1 MPTIYGKNGGDTLHG
16 SSLNDYIY
24 GGDGND
30 SISGGDGND
39 YLSGGDGND
48 TLDGGIG
55 NDTIY
60 GGAGNDSYIGDEG
73 DDKLFDTSGNNFFN
87 AGNGNDTVYGDSGSD
102 TIIGGNGN
110 DSIIGWSGDDSIS
123 GGDGNDYLSGGDG
136 NDTLNG
142 GLGKD
147 TLYGGLGNDTY
158 YIVDSNYDIYDSGGE
173 DIAYVST
180 SFFRVPTS
188 IEKIIY
194 TDGAIAFPYWINALL
209 PSSIDATGLVQMLGA
224 SKTYNF
230 SFPETLPKYDTSKDD
245 ANGFLKFTTVQK
257 YNTKLALT
265 YISSILDLK
274 FIETINPDSLNTI
287 TFATN
292 NQTDSGGYAYY
303 PSSSQ
308 IGSDLF
314 LDDYAANKTLAGGTY
329 GAYTLI
335 HELGH
340 ALGLK
345 HPFPTEQAGGGIGE
359 GPFLYG
365 QEDSAGFT
373 MLSYSTKIENYI
385 AQFSPLDI
393 AALQYLYGPS
403 KMSRTGDD
411 TYIISFTQEPNFIWD
426 GGGIDTIDATN
437 LIVSATIYLTPGNW
451 GYVGDS
457 KMPFIISRGQITV
470 NYGTV
475 IENVL
480 GSTYNDNLYGND
492 IGNYIIGN
500 DGNDNLYGLEGNDTI
515 NGGSGNDSIDG
526 GIGIDIAEF
535 NSNKSSNHIIFNKS
549 NLTIRSLSN
558 NDDIDILKNIERL
571 KFLDTSIAFDLDS
584 NAGVVA
590 KVMGAVLGKA
600 SIKNSIY
607 FGYWLSQT
615 DTGLSYADIGQKA
628 LDKAGLK
635 TNDQIVSTLWKN
647 VVGFTASEVEKAPF
661 IKMLVDGMKPG
672 DLVVLAADTT
682 FNTANINLVGLVQTG
697 IEYLPV

>member
-1 MPTIYGKNGGDTLHG
+1 MPTIYGKNGGDTLKG
-16 SSLNDYIY
+16 GNSNDNIY
-24 GGDGND
+24 GGNGND
-30 SISGGDGND
+30 SITGGDGND
-39 YLSGGDGND
+39 YLSGSDGND
-48 TLDGGIG
+48 TLDGGMG

-60 GGAGNDSYIGDEG
+60 GGSGNDYYIGG
-73 DDKLFDTSGNNFFN
+73 DGNDYLSDTGGNNFFN

-102 TIIGGNGN
+102 TIIGSSGN
-110 DSIIGWSGDDSIS
+110 DSIIGWSGDDSLS

-142 GLGKD
+142 GFGKD

-158 YIVDSNYDIYDSGGE
+158 YIFDSNYDIYDSGGE
-173 DIAYVST
+173 DIAYIST

-194 TDGAIAFPYWINALL
+194 KDEALAFPYWINALL
-209 PSSIDATGLVQMLGA
+209 SSSINSVDLEEMLGS
-224 SKTYNF
+224 SKTFNF
-230 SFPETLPKYDTSKDD
+230 SFPETLPKYNTSKDD
-245 ANGFLKFTTVQK
+245 ANGFLKFTTIQK
-257 YNTKLALT
+257 DNTKLALT
-265 YISSILDLK
+265 HIASIVDLK
-274 FIETINPDSLNTI
+274 FIETTNSDLPNTI
-287 TFATN
+287 SFATN

-303 PSSSQ
+303 PSTNQ
-308 IGSDLF
+308 TGSDVF
-314 LDDYAANKTLAGGTY
+314 LDDYWANKTLAEGTY

-345 HPFPTEQAGGGIGE
+345 HPFPSANATGGFGE

-373 MLSYSTKIENYI
+373 MLSYTTKVENHI

-403 KMSRTGDD
+403 KTSRTGND
-411 TYIISFTQEPNFIWD
+411 TYKMSSTEANFIWD
-426 GGGIDTIDATN
+426 GSGVDTIDATT
-437 LIVSATIYLTPGNW
+437 LPASATVYLTPGNW

-470 NYGTV
+470 NFGTT
-475 IENVL
+475 IENVF
-480 GSTYNDNLYGND
+480 GSTYNDNLYGNN
-492 IGNYIIGN
+492 IGNYIVGN
-500 DGNDNLYGLEGNDTI
+500 EGNDNLYGLEGNDTI

-526 GIGIDIAEF
+526 GVGIDIVEY
-535 NSNKSSNHIIFNKS
+535 NSKKSSNNISLDKS
-549 NLTIRSLSN
+549 NITIKNLANN
-558 NDDIDILKNIERL
+558 NDIDSLKNIERL
-571 KFLDTSIAFDLDS
+571 KFIDTSIAFDLDS
-584 NAGVVA
+584 NAGVAA

-600 SIKNSIY
+600 SIKNSID
-607 FGYWLSQT
+607 FGYWLAQT
-615 DTGLSYADIGQKA
+615 DIGLSYADIGQKA
-628 LDKAGLK
+628 LDKIGLK

-647 VVGFTASEVEKAPF
+647 VIGFKASDVDKAPF

-682 FNTANINLVGLVQTG
+682 FNTANINLVGLAQTG
-697 IEYLPV
+697 IEYAPI

>member
-1 MPTIYGKNGGDTLHG
+1 MPTIYGKNGGDTLLG
-16 SSLNDYIY
+16 GNSNDYLY
-24 GGDGND
+24 GGNGND

-39 YLSGGDGND
+39 YLSGSDGND

-60 GGAGNDSYIGDEG
+60 GGAGNDSYIGGEG
-73 DDKLFDTSGNNFFN
+73 DDNLSDTGGNNFFN
-87 AGNGNDTVYGDSGSD
+87 AGNGNDTVYGDSGND
-102 TIIGGNGN
+102 TILGGNGN

-123 GGDGNDYLSGGDG
+123 GGNGNDYLSGGDG

-158 YIVDSNYDIYDSGGE
+158 YIVDSNYEIYDSGGE
-173 DIAYVST
+173 DVAYVSA
-180 SFFRVPTS
+180 SFVRVPTS

-209 PSSIDATGLVQMLGA
+209 PSSIDASDLTQMLGA

-230 SFPETLPKYDTSKDD
+230 SFPETLPKYDTSKDH
-245 ANGFLKFTTVQK
+245 ATGFVKFTNIQK
-257 YNTKLALT
+257 DNAKQALT
-265 YISSILDLK
+265 YVSNILDLK
-274 FIETINPDSLNTI
+274 FIESSNSDSSNTI
-287 TFATN
+287 TFASN
-292 NQTDSGGYAYY
+292 KQTDSGGYATY
-303 PSSSQ
+303 PSSDST
-308 IGSDLF
+308 GSDIF
-314 LDDYAANKTLAGGTY
+314 FNDAWYNKTLSGGTF
-329 GAYTLI
+329 GAYVLM
-335 HELGH
+335 HELAH

-345 HPFPTEQAGGGIGE
+345 HPFPTADATGEFGE

-373 MLSYSTKIENYI
+373 MLSYSTKVENYI
-385 AQFSPLDI
+385 AQYSPLDI

-403 KMSRTGDD
+403 KISRAGND
-411 TYIISFTQEPNFIWD
+411 TYKVSFTEANFIWD
-426 GGGIDTIDATN
+426 GSGIDTIDATI
-437 LIVSATIYLTPGNW
+437 LQASATIYLTPGYW

-475 IENVL
+475 IENIL

-492 IGNYIIGN
+492 IGNYIVGN

-515 NGGSGNDSIDG
+515 NGGSGSDSVDG
-526 GIGIDIAEF
+526 GVGIDIAEF
-535 NSNKSSNHIIFNKS
+535 NSKKSSNTINIDKS
-549 NLTIRSLSN
+549 NLTIKNLANN
-558 NDDIDILKNIERL
+558 NDFDILKNIERL
-571 KFLDTSIAFDLDS
+571 KFIDTSIAFDLDY
-584 NAGVVA
+584 NAGVAA

-600 SIKNSIY
+600 SIKNSID
-607 FGYWLSQT
+607 FGYWLAQT

-647 VVGFTASEVEKAPF
+647 VVGFTASEIEKAPF
-661 IKMLVDGMKPG
+661 IQMLVDGMKPG

-682 FNTANINLVGLVQTG
+682 FNTTNINLVGLAQTG
-697 IEYLPV
+697 IDFTPV